1 MKAIGALTIP
11 MLEKQLA
18 DVDKAIANL
27 LDAIQQ
33 GMFNTSAKAGLDDGA
48 PPRARQAQVI
58 FLTWACHFFRIFFNG
73 CWG

>member
-1 MKAIGALTIP
+1 MKAIGAQTIP

-33 GMFNTSAKAGLDDGA
+33 GMFNTSAKADLDDGA

-58 FLTWACHFFRIFFNG
+58 F
-73 CWG
+73 